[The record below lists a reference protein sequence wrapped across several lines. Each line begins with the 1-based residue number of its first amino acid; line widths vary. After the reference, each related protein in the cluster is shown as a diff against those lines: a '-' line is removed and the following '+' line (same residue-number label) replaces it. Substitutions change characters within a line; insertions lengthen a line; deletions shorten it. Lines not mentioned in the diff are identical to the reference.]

1 MLLTGRIVLV
11 VFWAVWAYP
20 FIFRAPHNQKR
31 PSITA
36 IVPTRVGLV
45 LECLGIFI
53 ACLSGLPNHNDLLKE
68 ALAARSAR
76 VLQQNAREDAAFAVK
91 QGMAKTLYGIMRVL
105 GRM

>member
-53 ACLSGLPNHNDLLKE
+53 ACLSGLPNHELPAVWRVIASVLCGAE
-68 ALAARSAR
+68 AKSPFGVR
-76 VLQQNAREDAAFAVK
+76 
-91 QGMAKTLYGIMRVL
+91 IMLRGDRPSSRL
-105 GRM
+105 RNMRD